1 MQWACFQGQ
10 GYGHF
15 DDLDQI
21 TMFADYRVP
30 QVLVHFGA
38 MSYDDELMQLLHE
51 GDHRKQTKRKS
62 IDFLFDYC
70 FLLFYHYF
78 SYGK

>member
-1 MQWACFQGQ
+1 MLQWACFGGQ

-15 DDLDQI
+15 EDLDYI

-38 MSYDDELMQLLHE
+38 MTYDDYLMQLLKE
-51 GDHRKQTKRKS
+51 GEHKTTN
-62 IDFLFDYC
+62 
-70 FLLFYHYF
+70 
-78 SYGK
+78 